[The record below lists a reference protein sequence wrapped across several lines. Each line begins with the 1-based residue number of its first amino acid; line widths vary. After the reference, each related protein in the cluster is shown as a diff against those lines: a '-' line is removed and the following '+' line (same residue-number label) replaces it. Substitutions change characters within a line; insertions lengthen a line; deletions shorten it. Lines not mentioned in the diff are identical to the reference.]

1 MKTHIAILT
10 ICAGL
15 YYIGTVVFSKSF
27 IAESYGFLMLAYF
40 IGGFYILDSVVG
52 WMVNRRG

>member
-1 MKTHIAILT
+1 MKTHIAILIIT
-10 ICAGL
+10 AGL
-15 YYIGTVVFSKSF
+15 FYIGEVVFAKGF

-40 IGGFYILDSVVG
+40 IGGLYILDQVVG